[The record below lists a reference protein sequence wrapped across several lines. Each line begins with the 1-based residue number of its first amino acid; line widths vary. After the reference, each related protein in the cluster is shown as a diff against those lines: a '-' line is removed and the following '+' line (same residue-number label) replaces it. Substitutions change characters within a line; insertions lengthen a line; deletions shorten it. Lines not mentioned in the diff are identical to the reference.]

1 MNATL
6 EASLELQ
13 SGLPWAKIVVTSIVA
28 ALSYFVVN
36 LIQRRRFYN
45 DLPKPPHSFL
55 WGHLKLMG
63 ETFALLP
70 KDCHVQVAVT
80 TMTQAYNLPGV
91 FYLDL
96 WPVAPSICVIT
107 DPDVALHMT
116 VTRNHEKHSEEAK
129 AVDPMI
135 GRANIVTS
143 EGARWKMLHKML
155 APAFSVMHVT
165 NQRPMVAE
173 AVMEFRAILTRL
185 AESGETF
192 ELEKCAERMTLDV
205 IGEATFGH
213 SLGAQAGH
221 SEVMQHWED
230 MSRAQMQVRDGWKVN
245 FVRQYLAHRKR
256 EAAKKKLDATLTELI
271 EKRFAYVVENDLSLE
286 KRKDSLIM
294 DLILREYLQG
304 LTQNNQKRLDPDFL
318 EIVLMQVR
326 TLVVGGTG
334 TTTDTT
340 CFTYM
345 LLSAYPDVVRKLR
358 EEHDRVFA
366 PGIDATYDIL
376 CADPYRLNGLEYTTN
391 VIKESLRLY
400 PVGCTARREQTE
412 GYIPYDGQQ
421 HTTKG
426 FLLLPMQ
433 HTMHMNPDIF
443 PNPKAFDPDR
453 FAREDFPR
461 HAWRPFERGPR
472 ACLGQPLAMDE
483 LKIMLLLTIRDF
495 DFECVGLKPNKTP
508 RVPWT
513 DLDLTFGDRAFQEY
527 VFEAKPRDHMPM
539 SVKKSN
545 WA

>member
-1 MNATL
+1 
-6 EASLELQ
+6 
-13 SGLPWAKIVVTSIVA
+13 
-28 ALSYFVVN
+28 
-36 LIQRRRFYN
+36 
-45 DLPKPPHSFL
+45 
-55 WGHLKLMG
+55 MG
-63 ETFALLP
+63 EIFAMLP
-70 KDCHVQVAVT
+70 KDCHVQVAAT
-80 TMTQAYNLPGV
+80 TMAQKYKLPGV

-96 WPVAPSICVIT
+96 WPVAHSICVIT

-135 GRANIVTS
+135 GVANIVTS

-173 AVMEFRAILTRL
+173 AVMEFRAILAKL

-192 ELEKCAERMTLDV
+192 EMEKCAERMTLDV

-230 MSRAQMQVRDGWKVN
+230 MSRAQMQVRDGWKIN
-245 FVRQYLAHRKR
+245 FVRQFLAHRKR
-256 EAAKKKLDATLTELI
+256 EAAKKKLDTTLTELV
-271 EKRFAYVVENDLSLE
+271 EKRFAYVVENDLSLQ
-286 KRKDSLIM
+286 KRKDSIIM

-304 LTQNNQKRLDPDFL
+304 APQNNQKRLDPDFL

-345 LLSAYPDVVRKLR
+345 LLSAFPDVVRKLR

-376 CADPYRLNGLEYTTN
+376 CAEPYRLNSLEYTTN

-412 GYIPYDGQQ
+412 GFIPYDGQQ
-421 HTTKG
+421 YTTKG

-433 HTMHMNPDIF
+433 HTMHMNPEIF
-443 PNPKAFDPDR
+443 PNPRAFDPDR
-453 FAREDFPR
+453 FTREDFPR

-495 DFECVGLKPNKTP
+495 DFACVGLKPNKTP